1 MDKKEW
7 RRAWQPTPVFLTG
20 ESSLDRSAWQ
30 ATVHSVTQ
38 SQTRLK
44 QLSTHTGKRKER
56 RKKRKRK
63 RRERV
68 HLHQLSI

>member
-30 ATVHSVTQ
+30 ATVHRVTQ

-44 QLSTHTGKRKER
+44 LLSTHAPEVWIRNMSVGRNISAFEI
-56 RKKRKRK
+56 
-63 RRERV
+63 
-68 HLHQLSI
+68 QSSN